1 MLEYKKIIDTADP
14 IHVLEEVF
22 AIDKEVYSPELCGT
36 FENLK
41 SRYEKC
47 KDSFVLVYEGEELAG
62 YITFIPMGDALYA
75 QMSDPDFYGMR
86 DDDIAPEEMN
96 DWCEGAGHN
105 LFVLSIAVK
114 PKFQGGGT
122 VKVLASSLL
131 AFLREK
137 EEAGYRVDSISG
149 TAVSGGGAA
158 FLQRLHAC
166 HEKDVEHGYK
176 YYRATRPAIER
187 LLTRGLIPYQKS
199 YDNDIFFFLPMT
211 EVEDA
216 DGDIFELLRQAQPA
230 VQEDSYEDIYCKV
243 LDHHVEYECNILDS
257 HELERVYL
265 GEFRLA
271 CYDDDYEREMDEE
284 EEDAPLYDFDYLD
297 DPESGKQY
305 FYAPDYP
312 VDPKERTKKR
322 VLHAA
327 EKVHLFVT
335 AHKKTG
341 IYIVSVALPNN
352 RYIPTQLIDQMST
365 EHLDILIEQN
375 GEDVLVPITAY
386 MEKHFSLVL
395 CGESKCV
402 VCLSQEPKSR
412 TELGYL
418 LSGETYVSAAIDYR
432 IRPERLE
439 KFLPNRAYYDYY
451 DSYISRSVIAF
462 IFKEYSKD
470 FKKRLEE
477 ETSELFIVEVVLLQN
492 TAVVRTNR
500 HVAAEL
506 SESDGISSREI
517 ERLYLEFGRTIKF
530 WRSDVFKYPGSQ
542 LEADEVVRSFGIE
555 EALEEYYRNQSFL
568 DRLVEIRGTIAVRE
582 ARKVSEKAQEESERA
597 SKRMNDIL
605 YILACIESVSIIVG
619 AVAPLVESALA
630 LPETSLWAVGL
641 EAVMS
646 AVLGI
651 VAFIGYKFIYRRK
664 IDKKYTD

>member
-1 MLEYKKIIDTADP
+1 MLEYKKITEVEDP
-14 IHVLEEVF
+14 IATLHAVF
-22 AIDKEVYSPELCGT
+22 DIDKEVYSAELCGE
-36 FENLK
+36 FKNLYA
-41 SRYEKC
+41 RYEKC
-47 KDSFVLVYEGEELAG
+47 QDSFVLAYKDGELAG
-62 YITFIPMGDALYA
+62 YVTFIPMGDALYQ
-75 QMSDPDFYGMR
+75 QMSAPDFFGMR
-86 DDDIAPEEMN
+86 DDDITPDEMN
-96 DWCEGAGHN
+96 DWQKGEGHN
-105 LFVLSIAVK
+105 LFILSVAVK

-122 VKVLASSLL
+122 VKLLAKSLL

-137 EEAGYRVDSISG
+137 EEAGYRIDSISG

-158 FLQRLHAC
+158 FLQRLHATY
-166 HEKDVEHGYK
+166 EKDVEHGYK
-176 YYRATRPAIER
+176 YYRGTRPAMER
-187 LLTRGLIPYQKS
+187 LLTNGLIPYQKS
-199 YDNDIFFFLPMT
+199 YKDDIFFFLPMT
-211 EVEDA
+211 VKDMKREDV
-216 DGDIFELLRQAQPA
+216 LLQLKEAQPE
-230 VQEDSYEDIYCKV
+230 VVEESYEDVYCKV

-265 GEFRLA
+265 GRFRLA
-271 CYDDDYEREMDEE
+271 CYDDNYELEMDEE
-284 EEDAPLYDFDYLD
+284 EDPPIYDFDYLD
-297 DPESGKQY
+297 DEESGKQY
-305 FYAPDYP
+305 FYSESYP

-327 EKVHLFVT
+327 EWVHIFVT

-365 EHLDILIEQN
+365 EHMDILIEEN
-375 GEDVLVPITAY
+375 GEKVLVPITAY

-402 VCLSQEPKSR
+402 ICLSNEPKSR

-418 LSGETYVSAAIDYR
+418 LSGETYVSSAIDYQ
-432 IRPERLE
+432 IRPERIE

-462 IFKEYSKD
+462 IFKEYSED
-470 FKKRLEE
+470 FRERLEE

-517 ERLYLEFGRTIKF
+517 EQLYLEFGKTIKF

-542 LEADEVVRSFGIE
+542 LEADEVVRSFGIA
-555 EALEEYYRNQSFL
+555 EALDEYYRNQSFL
-568 DRLVEIRGTIAVRE
+568 DRLVELRGTIAVRE
-582 ARKVSEKAQEESERA
+582 AQDASEKAHEEAEHA

-605 YILACIESVSIIVG
+605 YVLACIESVSILVG
-619 AVAPLVESALA
+619 ALAPLVENALA
-630 LPETSLWAVGL
+630 LPANSWWAVGS
-641 EAVMS
+641 EATMS
-646 AVLGI
+646 VVLGA
-651 VAFIGYKFIYRRK
+651 VGLIGYKFIYGRK
-664 IDKKYTD
+664 QNRKLKK